1 MELSC
6 CLNMRINLSCLHL
19 LISELWL
26 KGRLWANNDFVFCW
40 SANPLILEMFGSVM
54 QMREFRLFPLLH
66 CHSLYV
72 LKDGLSVQC

>member
-1 MELSC
+1 MEFSC

-40 SANPLILEMFGSVM
+40 SANPLILEMW
-54 QMREFRLFPLLH
+54 EFRLFPLLH